1 MEGIDR
7 SGWQDST
14 SEILEKNISQ
24 FPIHDLFK
32 LFSLFHSI
40 RHESNNNCAKLKDRR
55 TVSSRIRRDWLGLW
69 QESSSVVRGAQSL
82 WQNPSETHPET
93 PKTPFRY
100 VYMSTCHCPCQGH
113 KKHQKKI
120 YMCMSIV
127 NVYVDESVKLWIFN
141 NILPLQIWCQSKE
154 HRSDKLFHMLISSL
168 HLSRHAVS

>member
-40 RHESNNNCAKLKDRR
+40 RHESNNNCAKLKDQRP
-55 TVSSRIRRDWLGLW
+55 VSSMIPKDWLVLW

-113 KKHQKKI
+113 KNHQKKSI
-120 YMCMSIV
+120 CACQLSMCMLMNLWNYEYLTIFCHCK
-127 NVYVDESVKLWIFN
+127 YV
-141 NILPLQIWCQSKE
+141 
-154 HRSDKLFHMLISSL
+154 SL
-168 HLSRHAVS
+168 KSTEVTNCFICSFLHCI